1 MTRYGME
8 ALGQLCDVSIGRTP
22 RRSESRFGGGP
33 HPWATI
39 RDLDG
44 GTLMAT
50 GEGITDAALDEVMPR
65 PVEPGT
71 LLFSFKLSIGRMG
84 FAGRAMH
91 HNEAIAAL
99 PVRDPNVLDREF
111 LFYALRATTHE
122 GAANHAVLGKVLNK
136 RKVEQIKIPV
146 PPLDEQRRIVA
157 MLNRAAKIERLRVRV
172 AERLR
177 EFVPALFVR
186 MFGDPVENPMGWR
199 TARVGD
205 VCEVQGGLQ
214 VSKRRAANPLESP
227 YLRVANV
234 LRNELFLDEIKRIRL
249 TEREQ
254 RRVRL
259 QKGDLLIVEG
269 HGNADE
275 IGRVAVWDGSIA
287 DCVHQ
292 NHLIRA
298 RPDESSVLPSFAC
311 AYLNSSS
318 GRQHLLRRG
327 KTTSGLNT
335 ITTSDVKS
343 CAIFVPSIELQ
354 KKFEDAEDKARQ
366 LSLRSETAAEG
377 AATLSS
383 SAMAKLLSSSDVVE

>member
-22 RRSESRFGGGP
+22 RRSESRFWGGP
-33 HPWATI
+33 YPWATI

-44 GTLMAT
+44 GTLFST

-122 GAANHAVLGKVLNK
+122 EGANHAVLGKVLNK

-157 MLNRAAKIERLRVRV
+157 ILNRAARIERLRSQA

-186 MFGDPVENPMGWR
+186 MFGDPVDNPMQWPKDDLGGLVEEFRYGTSGKCSTEERPGDLPVLRIPNVVGGVINWDDLKFR
-199 TARVGD
+199 SFDGREAESLRLRMGD
-205 VCEVQGGLQ
+205 VLFVRTNGNPNYIGRCAVFDGN
-214 VSKRRAANPLESP
+214 RAAAFAS
-227 YLRVANV
+227 Y
-234 LRNELFLDEIKRIRL
+234 
-249 TEREQ
+249 
-254 RRVRL
+254 
-259 QKGDLLIVEG
+259 
-269 HGNADE
+269 
-275 IGRVAVWDGSIA
+275 
-287 DCVHQ
+287 
-292 NHLIRA
+292 LIRA
-298 RPDESSVLPSFAC
+298 RLGDRIVRPAYLTGAPSLPSM
-311 AYLNSSS
+311 
-318 GRQHLLRRG
+318 RR
-327 KTTSGLNT
+327 
-335 ITTSDVKS
+335 VM
-343 CAIFVPSIELQ
+343 
-354 KKFEDAEDKARQ
+354 
-366 LSLRSETAAEG
+366 LSLARTTAG
-377 AATLSS
+377 NYNISIGVWHLWSCRCPH
-383 SAMAKLLSSSDVVE
+383 